1 MKLGADFTRLFS
13 ANAATNIGD
22 GVALAAG
29 PLLVASLTSDPR
41 LVAGAAFAQ
50 QLPWLLLSLVSG
62 VFVDRLDRR
71 KLIIAVNG
79 FRALVIGGL
88 ALAVYTEVVTVWLIY
103 LAFFLVG
110 TAETLADNASSTIVP
125 SLVPEPL
132 LPRANARLTA
142 VHMVANQ
149 FAAPPLGAALFALTA
164 AVPFGLNAVMFVVAG
179 LLVLGIKGGQRTVP
193 VAEKR
198 PIRTEIAEGVRW
210 LANHRVLRMLAVTI
224 CLMNVTL
231 FAGFAIF
238 VLYARERLGLGE
250 IGFGLLLTATA
261 VGGLLGTMIVSRLR
275 EHFSDSVLLR
285 TGLIIETLTHVGLAL
300 TREPWIAMATLVV
313 FGVHGSIWG
322 VISISWRQRV
332 VPENLRGRVHS
343 AYMLFAVGGAALGS
357 LISGPVAKEFG
368 ITAPFWGSAVVMSV
382 ITALAWRSLGR
393 HLMKQATDAA
403 RAEGAPL
410 P

>member
-1 MKLGADFTRLFS
+1 MGKLGADFGKLWS

-29 PLLVASLTSDPR
+29 PLLMASLTSDPR

-71 KLIIAVNG
+71 KLIAAVNG

-88 ALAVYTEVVTVWLIY
+88 AVAVQADVATIWLIY

-110 TAETLADNASSTIVP
+110 TAETLADNASSALVP
-125 SLVPEPL
+125 SVVPEPL
-132 LPRANARLTA
+132 LPKANARLVA
-142 VHMVANQ
+142 VHTVANQ
-149 FAAPPLGAALFALTA
+149 FAAPPLGAALFALAA
-164 AVPFGLNAVMFVVAG
+164 AVPFGVNAVMFVVAG
-179 LLVLGIKGGQRTVP
+179 LLVLSIKGGQRTVP
-193 VAEKR
+193 VDGKR
-198 PIRTEIAEGVRW
+198 PIRTELAEGVRW

-231 FAGFAIF
+231 MAAFAIL

-250 IGFGLLLTATA
+250 VGFGLLLTASA
-261 VGGLLGTMIVSRLR
+261 VGGLIGTMIVSRLQAR
-275 EHFSDSVLLR
+275 FSNTALLR
-285 TGLIIETLTHVGLAL
+285 VGLTIETLTHVGLAL
-300 TREPWIAMATLVV
+300 TQTPWVAMVTLVV
-313 FGVHGSIWG
+313 FGIHGSIWG
-322 VISISWRQRV
+322 VIAISWRQRV

-343 AYMLFAVGGAALGS
+343 AYMVFSVGGAALGS
-357 LISGPVAKEFG
+357 LISGPIAKSFG
-368 ITAPFWGSAVVMSV
+368 ITAPFWGSAVVMAV
-382 ITALAWRSLGR
+382 VTLACWRGLK
-393 HLMKQATDAA
+393 LVTPAKDAVPA
-403 RAEGAPL
+403 GAAPR